1 MTHLT
6 PTRAGVV
13 STALALLA
21 SAAPPALGFYLT
33 IVATAGLMGA
43 ALGAYLAAVDLPG
56 PARLLD
62 LAACVL
68 AGLLVV
74 VDAAIRFPA
83 VLEPTAPAGAARLAE
98 LAFALTAAAALT
110 QIAAPGYHVLV
121 SSAWRRQTS
130 RAAAGLSAR
139 SARVIRRI
147 ADVS

>member
-1 MTHLT
+1 M
-6 PTRAGVV
+6 RAGVCAA
-13 STALALLA
+13 ALALLA
-21 SAAPPALGFYLT
+21 AGMPPALGFYLT

-43 ALGAYLAAVDLPG
+43 GLIAYLAAVDLPTPG
-56 PARLLD
+56 RMAD
-62 LAACVL
+62 VGACGL

-74 VDAAIRFPA
+74 ADAAIRFPA
-83 VLEPTAPAGAARLAE
+83 VLEPSAPAAAARLAE

-110 QIAAPGYHVLV
+110 QIAAPGYHALV
-121 SSAWRRQTS
+121 SSSWRRQTG